1 MDPQLHAMN
10 GAKTSSSFTVKD
22 ILDLPKGKSSCSP
35 VDSTTNTVNAA
46 SLSSIPSVPEVP
58 DITSVGGYYDADN
71 PYTRWLHNNENMYSR
86 KLFFHQN
93 SFNSIFLLT
102 IMIESGC
109 FWLVQNKIKQKL
121 SHWQI
126 L

>member
-71 PYTRWLHNNENMYSR
+71 PYTRWLHNNENMNYSR
-86 KLFFHQN
+86 KLL
-93 SFNSIFLLT
+93 SFSSLANNMFESFL
-102 IMIESGC
+102 C
-109 FWLVQNKIKQKL
+109 WYKIKSNKNY
-121 SHWQI
+121 HI
-126 L
+126 GKF

>member
-71 PYTRWLHNNENMYSR
+71 PYTRWLHNNENMNYSR
-86 KLFFHQN
+86 KLFFFQS
-93 SFNSIFLLT
+93 SFNTLLLLT
-102 IMIESGC
+102 TCLNRFYVGT
-109 FWLVQNKIKQKL
+109 K
-121 SHWQI
+121 
-126 L
+126 

>member
-93 SFNSIFLLT
+93 LT
-102 IMIESGC
+102 LYSC
-109 FWLVQNKIKQKL
+109 WQSWLNRGVFGWYKIKSNKNY
-121 SHWQI
+121 HI
-126 L
+126 DKF